1 MKVTQLVYVSIVRG
15 PDVNSSGN
23 PVKANIEVMW
33 EMAQCS
39 PGCLQNKVTSLY
51 WELVERKHIRFI
63 SAKGYFFPLNTEHSR
78 RQEKLTSSG
87 ISRAERKIIMF
98 ISGHSL
104 QGFAGDRPSES
115 IHLHSVLS
123 KQKMKQKSRCDI
135 E

>member
-1 MKVTQLVYVSIVRG
+1 MNT
-15 PDVNSSGN
+15 SGN
-23 PVKANIEVMW
+23 PVKVNIEVMGN
-33 EMAQCS
+33 AQCS
-39 PGCLQNKVTSLY
+39 SGCLQDKVTSLY
-51 WELVERKHIRFI
+51 WELMESRHIGFI
-63 SAKGYFFPLNTEHSR
+63 SAKGYYFLLNRERSR
-78 RQEKLTSSG
+78 RQEKFTSSG

-135 E
+135 D